1 MSLCLLTGSTVLPD
15 VYIYGHHSVFHGIFT
30 PMTWQLDVLVSVSQ
44 VTEQW
49 RRWLSSVLE
58 GTWPHWPGP
67 QRVLRSHRNEGCH
80 LWSYF
85 PLPVPKGCALL
96 EQPSSSLQHNDE
108 HTAWKLTITSSTHLP
123 EAHKCTCSLSQNTE
137 ITDFCQKR
145 STEKALVLAL

>member
-1 MSLCLLTGSTVLPD
+1 MSLSVDRIYIAARCLHIWASFRISWHFYTHEMTARCFGVCES
-15 VYIYGHHSVFHGIFT
+15 GHRT
-30 PMTWQLDVLVSVSQ
+30 MKE
-44 VTEQW
+44 VTEFS
-49 RRWLSSVLE
+49 LG
-58 GTWPHWPGP
+58 GTWSHWLGP

-85 PLPVPKGCALL
+85 PLPVSKGWALL

-137 ITDFCQKR
+137 MTEISVKR
-145 STEKALVLAL
+145 DQQRRHLY